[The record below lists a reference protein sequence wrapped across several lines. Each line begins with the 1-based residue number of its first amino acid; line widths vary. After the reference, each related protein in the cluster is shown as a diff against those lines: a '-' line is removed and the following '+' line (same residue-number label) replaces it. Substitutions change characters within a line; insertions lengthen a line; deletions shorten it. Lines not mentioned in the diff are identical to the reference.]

1 MDISI
6 YDNYSGVERD
16 FELVRLD
23 QQYQECDSMLCL
35 ICLRGSA
42 TIKVRLQ
49 EYKMEKSKLIIIGPK
64 IPFYI
69 AEQSDDFRIDII
81 RAGLEMFDF
90 ATEDFL
96 KIHLERLTRGCPI
109 CTLTGRK
116 LVMFHTIHSYLK
128 ILARGEANR
137 YSELIVYE
145 YIKIFFY
152 EVCYILDHVHKRSK
166 IPLRERTITK
176 EFFIN
181 VEKNFKNNRKVEY
194 YADLIG
200 ITPKHLA
207 HVVNKVTGK
216 YPSEWIEAYLL
227 LESKKLLKKTKES
240 IQVISFDLNFATP
253 SHFSKFFKDKTGQTP
268 KEFRKMSES
277 HYE

>member
-1 MDISI
+1 MNISI
-6 YDNYSGVERD
+6 YDNYSGVDRD
-16 FELVRLD
+16 FEFFHLD
-23 QQYQECDSMLCL
+23 QQYVECDSLLCI
-35 ICLRGSA
+35 ICLRGTA

-49 EYKMEKSKLIIIGPK
+49 ECNLKKSDLIVIGPK

-69 AEQSDDFRIDII
+69 EEQSEDFRVDVI
-81 RAGLEMFDF
+81 RAGISVFDF

-96 KIHLERLTRGCPI
+96 KIHLDRLTRGCPI

-116 LVMFHTIHSYLK
+116 LIMFHTIHSYLK
-128 ILARGEANR
+128 VLVKGESNR
-137 YSELIVYE
+137 YSKLIVYE

-166 IPLRERTITK
+166 IPPREREITK
-176 EFFIN
+176 IFFVN
-181 VEKNFKNNRKVEY
+181 VEKNFKNNRKVEF

-207 HVVNKVTGK
+207 YVVSKVTGK

-227 LESKKLLKKTKES
+227 LESKKLLRKTKES
-240 IQVISFDLNFATP
+240 IQTISFDLNFATP
-253 SHFSKFFKDKTGQTP
+253 SHFSKFFKDKTGMTP

-277 HYE
+277 EYE